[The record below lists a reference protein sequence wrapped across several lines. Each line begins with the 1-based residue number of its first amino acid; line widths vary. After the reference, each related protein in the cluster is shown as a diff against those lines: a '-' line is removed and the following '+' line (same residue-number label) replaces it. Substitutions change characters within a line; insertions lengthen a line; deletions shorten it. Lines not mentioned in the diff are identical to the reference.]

1 MGTYER
7 SLDREEEGKGDWGWW
22 FGVTENHINNGKN
35 IFHMEKKLSIE
46 IVAALLEA
54 ESHARALAKK
64 LNTNH
69 MTVIN
74 RLRELVDENV
84 LDFRMEGKNKVY
96 FLKKSVEARNHVIIA
111 ELYKLNKTLDRHPEL
126 RNIIMRIQ
134 ENPRIRLAVLFGS
147 HAKGTAKKGSDIDI
161 YIETKDRNLKEELE
175 RLNSRLSVKIGGYD
189 RSNLL
194 IKEIEKNHVII
205 KGVELYHEKNRLF
218 Y

>member
-1 MGTYER
+1 
-7 SLDREEEGKGDWGWW
+7 
-22 FGVTENHINNGKN
+22 VTENHINTGKN
-35 IFHMEKKLSIE
+35 IFHMEKKLAIE
-46 IVAALLEA
+46 IVAALLDT

-96 FLKKSVEARNHVIIA
+96 FLKKTVEARNCVIIA

-126 RNIIMRIQ
+126 RNVIMRIQ
-134 ENPRIRLAVLFGS
+134 ENPRIGLAILFGS
-147 HAKGTAKKGSDIDI
+147 HAKDTAKKGSDIDI
-161 YIETKDRNLKEELE
+161 YIETKDRDLKEELE
-175 RLNSRLSVKIGGYD
+175 RLNSRLSVNIGDYD

-205 KGVELYHEKNRLF
+205 KGVELYYEKTRLF
-218 Y
+218 YQVV

>member
-1 MGTYER
+1 M
-7 SLDREEEGKGDWGWW
+7 
-22 FGVTENHINNGKN
+22 TENHITDGKN
-35 IFHMEKKLSIE
+35 VFHMEKKIAIE
-46 IVAALLEA
+46 VVAALLDA

-96 FLKKSVEARNHVIIA
+96 SLKKTVEARNCVIIA
-111 ELYKLNKTLDRHPEL
+111 ELYKLNKTLSRHPEL

-134 ENPRIRLAVLFGS
+134 ENPQIGLAILFGS
-147 HAKGTAKKGSDIDI
+147 YAKDTAKKGSDIDI
-161 YIETKDRNLKEELE
+161 YIETKDRDLKEELE
-175 RLNSRLSVKIGGYD
+175 HLNSRLSVKIGDYD

-205 KGVELYHEKNRLF
+205 KGVELYYEKNRLF
-218 Y
+218 YQVV